1 MPAFF
6 RYTATADTPRH
17 GQPRRPLFARLMR
30 KSAAKGGATSC
41 TSKPAQINIFDWP
54 DELSLEAL
62 GKAIAS
68 ACGLEIVIRPI
79 PDEMRHHEVSGLTT
93 VIGRVAHVFY
103 DPELPPLNKEQ
114 TILHEYA
121 HILHGDVRADTD
133 CTHLRSMFDNPVEK
147 RAETTGMQLME
158 ALHRRRRTSEEQSEV
173 LAFLSGSNEDGE
185 I

>member
-1 MPAFF
+1 MPAFISTLVEPIRF
-6 RYTATADTPRH
+6 
-17 GQPRRPLFARLMR
+17 FARLR
-30 KSAAKGGATSC
+30 RPSGRHENQPVRFDQDHHQFDA
-41 TSKPAQINIFDWP
+41 FDWP
-54 DELSLEAL
+54 SETTLEAL
-62 GKAIAS
+62 GNAIAA
-68 ACGLEIVIRPI
+68 ACGLGIVIRPI

-147 RAETTGMQLME
+147 RAETTGMRLME

-173 LAFLSGSNEDGE
+173 LAFLSGSNEDVE